1 MDNTRPNCR
10 TFNHIPLHSAHPVN
24 TLETPAA
31 AADGHPLA
39 GQTMSGSD
47 IVIQVLADEGVD
59 TIFGYSGG
67 AILPT
72 YDAVFRYNDRHR
84 KANGDAAMP
93 LIVPANEQGAGFM
106 AAGYARASGKVGVVM
121 VTSGPG
127 ATNTVTP
134 VRDCMADSVPIVV
147 LCGQVPRS
155 AIGSDAFQEAP
166 VSAIMGAV
174 AKHVF
179 LVTDPDKLEAT
190 VRSAFMLART
200 GRPGPVVVD
209 IPKDVQN
216 WQGAFRGTGELPLPG
231 YRRRLHALQNNHLR
245 DEKCQR
251 FFALLA
257 QSERPLIYAG
267 GGVINANAA
276 KAMRRFAKEYGIPVT
291 TTLMALGASDTQHP
305 LALHMLGMHGV
316 ASANYAVEDCD
327 FLIAVGA
334 RFDDRVA
341 GDPPRFA
348 PNARHVAHFDVD
360 AAEIGKVKRADWHHV
375 GVLQRDLETL
385 LDYGRRIRFECSFAA
400 WHAEIADLKRTYAL
414 NYDRASEK
422 IQPYAVIEAVNRHT
436 KGEAI
441 IATGVGQHQMWAAQY
456 FDFREPRLWLTSGS
470 MGTMGFGLPAA
481 IGAQFAAPG
490 RVVIDIDGDASIRMN
505 IGELETATTYKLP
518 IKVIVLNNYGDGM
531 VRQWQKLY
539 YESRMSASDKSLHR
553 KDFVKAAQ
561 ADGFTFA
568 RRLEQ
573 PADIEPV
580 IAEFMACPG
589 PAFLEVIIDP
599 DAGVYPMVGPGLSY
613 DKMITGEHIPSRK
626 KPVTVQ
632 PGPSEM
638 F

>member
-1 MDNTRPNCR
+1 M
-10 TFNHIPLHSAHPVN
+10 SEQVK
-24 TLETPAA
+24 AA
-31 AADGHPLA
+31 TDTGHPLS
-39 GQTMSGSD
+39 GQRMSGAD
-47 IVIQVLADEGVD
+47 IVVQVLADEGVD

-72 YDAVFRYNDRHR
+72 YDAVFRYNDTHKRDD
-84 KANGDAAMP
+84 GSSAMP

-147 LCGQVPRS
+147 ICGQVPTG
-155 AIGSDAFQEAP
+155 AIGTDAFQEAP

-179 LVTDPDKLEAT
+179 LVTDPNRLEAT
-190 VRSAFMLART
+190 MRSAFELART

-216 WQGAFRGTGELPLPG
+216 WEGEFQGTGVLPLPG
-231 YRRRLHALQNNHLR
+231 YRRRLQAVVENKLD
-245 DEKCQR
+245 DEACER
-251 FFALLA
+251 FYQMFVE
-257 QSERPLIYAG
+257 SERPLIYAG
-267 GGVINANAA
+267 GGVINANAT
-276 KAMRRFAKEYGIPVT
+276 KPMRRFAKEFGIPVT
-291 TTLMALGASDTQHP
+291 TTLMALGASDTTHP
-305 LALHMLGMHGV
+305 LALHMLGMHGL

-327 FLIAVGA
+327 FLIVVGA

-341 GDPPRFA
+341 GDPGHFA
-348 PNARHVAHFDVD
+348 PNARTIAHFDVD
-360 AAEIGKVKRADWHHV
+360 IAEIGKVKRANWHHV
-375 GVLQRDLETL
+375 GVLADDLTRL
-385 LDYGRRIRFECSFAA
+385 LDYGRRIGFDKSFDE
-400 WHAEIADLKRTYAL
+400 WHEEIAELKREYCL
-414 NYDRASEK
+414 NYDRDSDL
-422 IQPYAVIEAVNRHT
+422 IQPYAVIEEINRHS

-441 IATGVGQHQMWAAQY
+441 ISTGVGQHQMWAAQY
-456 FDFREPRLWLTSGS
+456 FDYREPRLWLTSGS

-481 IGAQFAAPG
+481 IGAQFAQPD
-490 RVVIDIDGDASIRMN
+490 RVVIDIDGDASMRMN

-518 IKVIVLNNYGDGM
+518 VKVVVLNNYGDGM

-539 YESRMSASDKSLHR
+539 YGSRMSGSDKSLHR
-553 KDFVKAAQ
+553 KDFVKAAE
-561 ADGFTFA
+561 ADGFRFA
-568 RRLEQ
+568 KKLDRKEDIASTI
-573 PADIEPV
+573 AD
-580 IAEFMACPG
+580 FMAFDG

-613 DKMITGEHIPSRK
+613 DKMITGDFIKSRE
-626 KPVTVQ
+626 KPGDDQ
-632 PGPSEM
+632 PGPSQM

>member
-1 MDNTRPNCR
+1 
-10 TFNHIPLHSAHPVN
+10 
-24 TLETPAA
+24 
-31 AADGHPLA
+31 
-39 GQTMSGSD
+39 MSGAD
-47 IVIQVLADEGVD
+47 IVVQVLADEGVD

-72 YDAVFRYNDRHR
+72 YDAVFRYNDTHKRDD
-84 KANGDAAMP
+84 GSSAMP

-147 LCGQVPRS
+147 ICGQVPTG
-155 AIGSDAFQEAP
+155 AIGTDAFQEAP

-179 LVTDPDKLEAT
+179 LVTDPNRLEAT
-190 VRSAFMLART
+190 MRSAFELART

-216 WQGAFRGTGELPLPG
+216 WEGEFQGTGVLPLPG
-231 YRRRLHALQNNHLR
+231 YRRRLQAVVENKLD
-245 DEKCQR
+245 DEACER
-251 FFALLA
+251 FYQMFVE
-257 QSERPLIYAG
+257 SERPLIYAG
-267 GGVINANAA
+267 GGVINANAT
-276 KAMRRFAKEYGIPVT
+276 KPMRRFAKEFGIPVT
-291 TTLMALGASDTQHP
+291 TTLMALGASDTTHP
-305 LALHMLGMHGV
+305 LALHMLGMHGL

-327 FLIAVGA
+327 FLIVVGA

-341 GDPPRFA
+341 GDPGHFA
-348 PNARHVAHFDVD
+348 PNARTIAHFDVD
-360 AAEIGKVKRADWHHV
+360 IAEIGKVKRANWHHV
-375 GVLQRDLETL
+375 GVLADDLTRL
-385 LDYGRRIRFECSFAA
+385 LDYGRRIGFDKSFDE
-400 WHAEIADLKRTYAL
+400 WHEEIAELKREYCL
-414 NYDRASEK
+414 NYDRDSDL
-422 IQPYAVIEAVNRHT
+422 IQPYAVIEEINRHS

-441 IATGVGQHQMWAAQY
+441 ISTGVGQHQMWAAQY
-456 FDFREPRLWLTSGS
+456 FDYREPRLWLTSGS

-481 IGAQFAAPG
+481 IGAQFAQPD
-490 RVVIDIDGDASIRMN
+490 RVVIDIDGDASMRMN

-518 IKVIVLNNYGDGM
+518 VKVVVLNNYGDGM

-539 YESRMSASDKSLHR
+539 YGSRMSGSDKSLHR
-553 KDFVKAAQ
+553 KDFVKAAE
-561 ADGFTFA
+561 ADGFRFA
-568 RRLEQ
+568 KKLDRKEDIASTI
-573 PADIEPV
+573 AD
-580 IAEFMACPG
+580 FMAFDG

-613 DKMITGEHIPSRK
+613 DKMITGDFIKSRE
-626 KPVTVQ
+626 KPGDDQ
-632 PGPSEM
+632 PGPSQM